1 MAMNRPEKKF
11 WGKDKN
17 RKVTK
22 FVTELKVGDKVMV
35 ITGGNPKKRREL
47 KGQVGKILKFIPKRG
62 RVVVE
67 GLNMVTRHQRARSA
81 QEPAG
86 KVMKEGSI
94 EISNVMF
101 YSEELKKPVRLSS
114 MVAGN
119 GKKVRAYKHPETK
132 KLVAIE
138 SHS

>member
-1 MAMNRPEKKF
+1 MAMNRPEKQF
-11 WGKDKN
+11 WGKDKIN
-17 RKVTK
+17 KVSK
-22 FVTELKVGDKVMV
+22 FVTTLKVGDKVMV

-47 KGQVGKILKFIPKRG
+47 KGQVGKILKFLPKKG
-62 RVVVE
+62 RVLVE

-94 EISNVMF
+94 EISNVM
-101 YSEELKKPVRLSS
+101 YYAEEIKKPVRLSS
-114 MVAGN
+114 TVLAN
-119 GKKVRAYKHPETK
+119 GKKVRAYKNPETK

-138 SHS
+138 S

>member
-17 RKVTK
+17 DKVTK
-22 FVTELKVGDKVMV
+22 FVTTLKVGDKVMV
-35 ITGGNPKKRREL
+35 LCGGNPKKNKEL

-62 RVVVE
+62 RVIVE
-67 GLNMVTRHQRARSA
+67 GLNLVTRHQRAKSA

-86 KVMKEGSI
+86 KVRKEGSI

-101 YSEELKKPVRLSS
+101 YAEAIKKPVRLSALTLDS
-114 MVAGN
+114 
-119 GKKVRAYKHPETK
+119 GKKVRAYKNPETK

-138 SHS
+138 